1 MMNRLVLALWLLQAG
16 TSVWAITV
24 NISISQEPLCTSANG
39 ALIATASGGSGPYTY
54 LWSNGSTTPMI
65 TGLTAGTYSVIV
77 TDSNS
82 DEATDEI
89 TLNSVDYSAP
99 NYSGWQTRPY
109 CPGVLPDASFFIMI
123 PELSVVEWGPPPY
136 FFNGQFM
143 QEIDMDISWPAYL
156 ATVPGAPGVPY
167 MATFQ
172 DGDGCT
178 GQWEV
183 IPKGP
188 VEWPTLTTLDIQGSC
203 ETFATGSI
211 LFANGPSSAFDLSYT
226 LENLTTQEFIVQP
239 GMGTVIGP
247 DPGTFRLS
255 ELPSGDYR
263 LRHRIIGLWTSE
275 DCFEDALFTIPDLGP
290 TCGKVQGTAF
300 VDYDQN
306 CSKQTNE
313 PGAPGQVIEVLPGP
327 YYATT
332 NGSGSYSLILPFG
345 EYSLTQQSTTL
356 AEHCTG
362 APIPFTISASPNT
375 VTRNLPDTALV
386 GVDVR
391 TMLSSNAARP
401 GFELQYAINV
411 RNLTPAASGATSL
424 TFAFDPTITFL
435 SATPAPTSVV
445 GNTITWDQPQL
456 TAWQHRNYAV
466 RFQVPP
472 DVGLLGYDLVAN
484 VTVSTANTDGNP
496 ANNSTTDL
504 RTITGAYDP
513 NDKLA
518 TTSTG
523 NTQQWLIG
531 EDEWID
537 YTIRF
542 QNTGTDTAFSVV
554 ITDTLPS
561 NLDPGSIIMGASS
574 HTFTWELRDQGT
586 LKFYYPNIL
595 LPDSNINEP
604 RSHGFV
610 GFRIR
615 PRLPLLPGDELENT
629 ANIHFDFNPPVI
641 TEPSVLVAEFSTGIN
656 PVDTVTPGLRVIPN
670 PTFGPVRIDGNGEQL
685 GSLRVMDLS
694 GRQVLDTSTPQTFLD
709 LDLSDVP
716 AGAYVIESATGTGTI
731 QRTRLIIADRP

>member
-1 MMNRLVLALWLLQAG
+1 MIHRELLSICLLLTG
-16 TSVWAITV
+16 ISSWAITV
-24 NISISQEPLCTSANG
+24 NISVSQEPLCNDTNG
-39 ALIATASGGSGPYTY
+39 ELIAYASGGQGAYTY
-54 LWSNGSTTPMI
+54 LWSNGSTSQI
-65 TGLTAGTYSVIV
+65 ISGLAAGTYSVTV
-77 TDSNS
+77 TDANN
-82 DEATDEI
+82 DQATDEI
-89 TLNSVDYSAP
+89 TLNSIDYSAP

-156 ATVPGAPGVPY
+156 ATVPGTPGVPY

-172 DGDGCT
+172 DGNGCT

-211 LFANGPSSAFDLSYT
+211 LFANGPTNAFDLSYT

-239 GMGTVIGP
+239 GFGSAIGP
-247 DPGTFRLS
+247 QAGTFRLS
-255 ELPSGDYR
+255 DLPAGDYR

-275 DCFEDALFTIPDLGP
+275 DCYEDVLFTIPDLGP

-300 VDYDQN
+300 VDHNQD

-332 NGSGSYSLILPFG
+332 SGSGTYSLILPFG
-345 EYSLTQQSTTL
+345 EYTLAQQSTTL

-362 APIPFTISASPNT
+362 APIPFTIAASPNT

-386 GVDVR
+386 GVDLR

-401 GFELQYAINV
+401 GFEFQYAINV
-411 RNLTPAASGATSL
+411 RNLTPAASGNTSL
-424 TFAFDPTITFL
+424 TFTFDPTITFL

-445 GNTITWDQPQL
+445 GNTITWDQTQL
-456 TAWQHRNYAV
+456 TAWQQRNYSL
-466 RFQVPP
+466 RFQIPP
-472 DVGLLGYDLVAN
+472 DVGLLGYELVATAS
-484 VTVSTANTDGNP
+484 VTTANTDGDP
-496 ANNSTTDL
+496 ANNSATNL

-523 NTQQWLIG
+523 NTSTWHLG

-542 QNTGTDTAFSVV
+542 QNTGTDTAFNVV
-554 ITDTLPS
+554 ITDTLPT
-561 NLDPGSIIMGASS
+561 NLDPGTIILGAAS
-574 HTFTWELRDQGT
+574 HNFNWDLRDAGT
-586 LKFYYPNIL
+586 LKFYFPNIL

-615 PRLPLLPGDELENT
+615 PRLPLLPGDEIINI
-629 ANIHFDFNPPVI
+629 ANIYFDFNPPVI
-641 TEPSVLVAEFSTGIN
+641 TEPSVLVAEFSTNMTSNTMHAIS
-656 PVDTVTPGLRVIPN
+656 ISPN
-670 PTFGPVRIDGNGEQL
+670 PAAEIIHIRSEYNTELRSLDLISIDGRMLTVPTRRQGQL
-685 GSLRVMDLS
+685 IE
-694 GRQVLDTSTPQTFLD
+694 LDVRTLAPGTYTIR
-709 LDLSDVP
+709 SD
-716 AGAYVIESATGTGTI
+716 TGTA
-731 QRTRLIIADRP
+731 RFVKH